1 MLDITK
7 IDKNFA
13 VDKNVA
19 REGMVFYNPLE
30 APFSLHGI
38 IRGENCFYRMPPDI
52 AKTVSPSVDWLN
64 YNTAGGRIRFATSS
78 PYVAIFVKYKSVSK
92 MPHFA
97 FCGSIGFDL
106 YADNLYIGTFQPR
119 VDTTDT
125 LESIVNIPGEGMR
138 DITLNFPLYS
148 SVSEIY
154 LGLDKDATVGA
165 AKPYSNEKPIVYY
178 GSSITQ
184 GGCASRP
191 GNSYEAMI
199 SRKYNVD
206 HRNFGFS
213 GNCKGEAVLARYF
226 SELDISVF
234 VCDYDHNTP
243 NAEHLEA
250 TYFPFYEEFR
260 KKQPNTPYIMVTR
273 TDCLWNAPAY
283 VERCRDIIHN
293 AYLKA
298 KEQGDENVY
307 FIDGGNIFAGE
318 QRGSCVVDGGHPTDI
333 GFLRM
338 SEVIGALVGKLLE
351 NK

>member
-191 GNSYEAMI
+191 GTCYQAYICREFNADYI
-199 SRKYNVD
+199 NL
-206 HRNFGFS
+206 GFS
-213 GNCKGEAVLARYF
+213 GSAKAEDAMIEYIAG
-226 SELDISVF
+226 LDMGIF
-234 VCDYDHNTP
+234 VCDYDHNAPTS
-243 NAEHLEA
+243 AHLESTHSRLFRAVREAHPNLPVIFMSRPRHASKRSSDDNRRIEIIKA
-250 TYFPFYEEFR
+250 TY
-260 KKQPNTPYIMVTR
+260 
-273 TDCLWNAPAY
+273 NAAL
-283 VERCRDIIHN
+283 E
-293 AYLKA
+293 A
-298 KEQGDENVY
+298 GDKNVY
-307 FIDGGNIFAGE
+307 FLNGDDLTALCGAEGT
-318 QRGSCVVDGGHPTDI
+318 VDCTHPTDL
-333 GFLRM
+333 GFASM
-338 SEVIGALVGKLLE
+338 ASALSDLIKREKLL
-351 NK
+351 